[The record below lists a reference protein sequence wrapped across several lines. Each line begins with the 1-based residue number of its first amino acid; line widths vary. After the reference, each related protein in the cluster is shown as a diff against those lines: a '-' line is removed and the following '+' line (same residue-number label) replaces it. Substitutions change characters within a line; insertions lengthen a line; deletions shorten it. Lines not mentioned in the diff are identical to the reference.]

1 MVCYITDERNA
12 LERAM
17 LHFAHFEKEAERMD
31 DKTYKV
37 TLQFYTSDETELLI
51 RILSFGPLIRVTEPE
66 SMVESIKERLKKQI
80 GCGL

>member
-31 DKTYKV
+31 DKTFKV

>member
-1 MVCYITDERNA
+1 MVFYVTDERNA
-12 LERAM
+12 LERSM